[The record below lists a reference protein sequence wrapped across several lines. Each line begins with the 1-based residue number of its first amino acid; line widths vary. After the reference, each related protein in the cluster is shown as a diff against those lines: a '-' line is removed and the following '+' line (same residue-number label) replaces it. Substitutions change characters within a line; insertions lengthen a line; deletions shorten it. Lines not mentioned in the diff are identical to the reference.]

1 MAFLRAMNGS
11 NLGKLYP
18 LGDSAVLGRHP
29 DCSIV
34 LDVGAVSRQHARIT
48 KSDDDYLVEDLQ
60 SRNGTFRNGVRVEGP
75 TKLAENDEL
84 KICDLVFSFHFE
96 PPQAPAATTRT
107 LESVEMIDDESAA
120 ASSTIMSK
128 LDVSTGSTSLRL
140 TVNPEVKLKALL
152 AIARNLG
159 RAVRL
164 DEVLAQL
171 LDNLFKIFI
180 QADRGFISL
189 MDAAADRLVTKAVKH
204 RHEEM
209 SGPIRMSRTIINS
222 AIDRKEAI
230 LSADASTDSQFQMS
244 ESIVD
249 FQIHSVMCAPLL
261 DSDGEVLGVIQVDT
275 NDPRRRFSR
284 DDLDVLASVAC
295 QAAVAVENAQLHEIA
310 VREEVLQRELGL
322 AHRVQKGLLPAGPP
336 QVAGYQFFDF
346 YNPAQKL
353 GGDYYDYVH
362 MPGNRLASVLADV
375 CGKGIAAALLVARL
389 SAEIRYCLASL
400 PEPLD
405 AVKRLN
411 QVFCENRWED
421 KFVTMLLTVLDPAR
435 HEVTFANAGHM
446 PPLMRRASGVVEEAA
461 EGQGGLPLG
470 IDGDATYEQFS
481 IQLAPGD
488 AMIMYTDGVLDAENR
503 QGDRYGAE
511 RLQDKVR
518 SSAAD
523 AAVMGQQLIADV
535 KQFIGDHPQ
544 ADDICLTCLRRVV

>member
-1 MAFLRAMNGS
+1 MNGTS
-11 NLGKLYP
+11 AGKLFP

-29 DCSIV
+29 DCDVV

-48 KSDDDYLVEDLQ
+48 KSGDDYLVEDLQ
-60 SRNGTFRNGVRVEGP
+60 SRNGTFLNGARVEGQA
-75 TKLAENDEL
+75 KLSENDEL
-84 KICDLVFSFHFE
+84 KICDLVFSFHFR
-96 PPQAPAATTRT
+96 PAEERPETGRT
-107 LESVEMIDDESAA
+107 LDSVEMIDDEKT
-120 ASSTIMSK
+120 ASGSTIMSK
-128 LDVSTGSTSLRL
+128 LDVSTDSTSLRL
-140 TVNPEVKLKALL
+140 AVNPEVKLKALL
-152 AIARNLG
+152 AIGRNLG
-159 RAVRL
+159 RALRL
-164 DEVLAQL
+164 DEVLPLL

-189 MDAAADRLVTKAVKH
+189 LDAQANRLVTKAVKY
-204 RHEEM
+204 RREEL
-209 SGPIRMSRTIINS
+209 SGPIRISRTIVNS
-222 AIDRKEAI
+222 AIGRKEAI
-230 LSADASTDSQFQMS
+230 LSADATTDSQFQMS

-295 QAAVAVENAQLHEIA
+295 QAAVAVENAQLHEAA

-322 AHRVQKGLLPAGPP
+322 AHRVQKGLLPAAPP
-336 QVAGYQFFDF
+336 QLDGYQFFDF
-346 YNPAQKL
+346 YQPAQQL

-362 MPGNRLASVLADV
+362 LPGNRLASVLADV

-400 PEPLD
+400 PQPSD

-461 EGQGGLPLG
+461 EAQGGLPLG
-470 IDGDATYEQFS
+470 IDSDSTYQQFS

-503 QGDRYGAE
+503 QGDRYGPE
-511 RLQDKVR
+511 RLRDKVR

-523 AAVMGQQLIADV
+523 AAAMGQQLITDV

>member
-1 MAFLRAMNGS
+1 MNGTS
-11 NLGKLYP
+11 AGKLFP

-29 DCSIV
+29 DCDVV

-48 KSDDDYLVEDLQ
+48 KSGDDYLVEDLQ
-60 SRNGTFRNGVRVEGP
+60 SRNGTFLNGARVEGQA
-75 TKLAENDEL
+75 KLSENDEL
-84 KICDLVFSFHFE
+84 KICDLVFSFHFR
-96 PPQAPAATTRT
+96 PAEERAETSRT
-107 LESVEMIDDESAA
+107 LDSVEMIDDEKT
-120 ASSTIMSK
+120 ASGSTIMSK
-128 LDVSTGSTSLRL
+128 LDVSTDSTSLRL
-140 TVNPEVKLKALL
+140 AVNSEVKLKALL
-152 AIARNLG
+152 AIGRNLG
-159 RAVRL
+159 RALRL
-164 DEVLAQL
+164 DEVLPLL

-189 MDAAADRLVTKAVKH
+189 LDAPANRLVTKAVKY
-204 RHEEM
+204 RREEL
-209 SGPIRMSRTIINS
+209 SGPIRISRTIVNS
-222 AIDRKEAI
+222 AIGRKEAI

-295 QAAVAVENAQLHEIA
+295 QAAVSVENAQLHEAA

-322 AHRVQKGLLPAGPP
+322 AHRVQKGLLPAAPP
-336 QVAGYQFFDF
+336 QLDGYQFFDF
-346 YNPAQKL
+346 YQPAQQL

-362 MPGNRLASVLADV
+362 LPGNRLASVLADV

-400 PEPLD
+400 PQPSD

-461 EGQGGLPLG
+461 EAQGGLPLG
-470 IDGDATYEQFS
+470 IDSDSTYQQFS

-511 RLQDKVR
+511 RLKDKVR

-523 AAVMGQQLIADV
+523 AAAMGQQVITDV